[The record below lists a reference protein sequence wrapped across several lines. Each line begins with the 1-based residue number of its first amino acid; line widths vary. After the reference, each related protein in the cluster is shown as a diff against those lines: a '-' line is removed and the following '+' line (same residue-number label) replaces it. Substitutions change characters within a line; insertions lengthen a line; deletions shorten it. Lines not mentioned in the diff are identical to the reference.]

1 MAKSAT
7 HQTDKLTIET
17 RDRAGTTAAQAVRR
31 EGKIPGVLYGH
42 GEPTPIAIEIK
53 ALEAVLLRGK
63 SHVLEATVGGKHDSV
78 LLRGVQRHP
87 VTHKPIHVDFQRVI
101 KGEAV
106 TATLPV
112 VITGVSPAVKEG
124 AVMDLVTRSIDVK
137 GPSDKLP
144 DNITIDVSEM
154 GVHTHVSAGDVKL
167 PAGFTLVTP
176 HDTVLISIE
185 ASRTAQQA
193 EPVAGETPAV
203 VADPAAAA
211 PAPPAA

>member
-1 MAKSAT
+1 MAKSTAAT
-7 HQTDKLTIET
+7 DTLTIEK

-42 GEPTPIAIEIK
+42 GEPTPIAIEAK
-53 ALEAVLLRGK
+53 ALEGLLTRGR
-63 SHVLEATVGGKHDSV
+63 SHVLDATIGGKHDSV
-78 LLRGVQRHP
+78 LLRSVQRDP
-87 VTHKPIHVDFQRVI
+87 VSHRPIHVDFQRVV

-112 VITGVSPAVKEG
+112 ITVGTSPAVKEG
-124 AVMDLVTRSIDVK
+124 AVMDLVTRAIDVR
-137 GPSDKLP
+137 GPADKIP
-144 DNITIDVSEM
+144 ENITIDVSEM
-154 GVHTHVSAGDVKL
+154 GVHTHVSAGDIKL

-176 HDTVLISIE
+176 SDTVLISIE

-193 EPVAGETPAV
+193 EPVAGETPV

-211 PAPPAA
+211 TPPA